1 MKNSP
6 RHSTANGYA
15 PRWQRPG
22 ADTRPTLTTDEVRAS
37 LKARYERLRDASR

>member
-1 MKNSP
+1 MDTRQGGS
-6 RHSTANGYA
+6 G
-15 PRWQRPG
+15 Q